1 MNDSAKAPERSLT
14 TLPPA
19 RADRTLLPA
28 LLNQAHRMNFHRF
41 CALIELAALDAAPLG
56 TTDSPA
62 TDPVRFRS
70 RAQLGFPA
78 REIDAV
84 EFDLDDPATPPA
96 VRTTFLGLY
105 GVDARM
111 PAYFVDEVA
120 QNRDGAEPLSAFL
133 DLFHHRIATQFYRI
147 WRKYRY
153 PAGFRPDGFDT
164 VSRGVLSLVGLGFR
178 SPDTRAP
185 DWGFPPGVGA
195 RTLLSMLGLAAQK
208 TRTAQG
214 LAGVL
219 GAAVPDAAI
228 AVEEFYPVWRT
239 VNDFEP
245 AALGEQCLL
254 GRGFYDRA
262 NTLRIVITPH
272 TRDAVAALVPG
283 QPAYRQIIALLR
295 FYLGYESEALLE
307 MQVHPDLMPEP
318 LLASGQ
324 AKLGLTTQLG
334 SPPRVRHGRPRAT
347 WVQLGR
353 WRGVTEAA

>member
-1 MNDSAKAPERSLT
+1 M
-14 TLPPA
+14 
-19 RADRTLLPA
+19 PA
-28 LLNQAHRMNFHRF
+28 LLDQAQRMNFYRF
-41 CALIELAALDAAPLG
+41 CALIELAAPDAAPLG
-56 TTDSPA
+56 TTDSPS
-62 TDPVRFRS
+62 TDPLRFRS

-84 EFDLDDPATPPA
+84 EYDIDDPAAPPA
-96 VRTTFLGLY
+96 VRTMFLGLY

-111 PAYFVDEVA
+111 PAYIVDEVA

-133 DLFHHRIATQFYRI
+133 DLFHHRIATQLYRI

-164 VSRGVLSLVGLGFR
+164 VSRGVLSFVGLGFR

-185 DWGFPPGVGA
+185 DWGLPPGVGT
-195 RTLLSMLGLAAQK
+195 RSLLSMLGLAGQK
-208 TRTAQG
+208 TRTAEG

-219 GAAVPDAAI
+219 QHAVPDAAI
-228 AVEEFYPVWRT
+228 TVEEFYPVWRT
-239 VNDFEP
+239 VNEFEP

-254 GRGFYDRA
+254 GRGFYDRS

-272 TRDAVAALVPG
+272 RRETVAALVPG
-283 QPAYRQIIALLR
+283 KPTFRQITALLR

-307 MQVHPDLMPEP
+307 MQVRPELMPAP
-318 LLASGQ
+318 LLTSGQ
-324 AKLGLTTQLG
+324 ANLGLTTQLG
-334 SPPRVRHGRPRAT
+334 PPPTAPNQQACMT

-353 WRGVTEAA
+353 WSGATEAA

>member
-1 MNDSAKAPERSLT
+1 M
-14 TLPPA
+14 
-19 RADRTLLPA
+19 
-28 LLNQAHRMNFHRF
+28 
-41 CALIELAALDAAPLG
+41 
-56 TTDSPA
+56 
-62 TDPVRFRS
+62 
-70 RAQLGFPA
+70 
-78 REIDAV
+78 
-84 EFDLDDPATPPA
+84 
-96 VRTTFLGLY
+96 RTTFLGLY

-111 PAYFVDEVA
+111 PAYFIDEVA

-133 DLFHHRIATQFYRI
+133 DLFHHRLATQFYRI

-185 DWGFPPGVGA
+185 DWGLPPGVDA

-208 TRTAQG
+208 TRTAEG

-219 GAAVPDAAI
+219 RPAIPDAAI
-228 AVEEFYPVWRT
+228 AVEEFHPVWRT

-262 NTLRIVITPH
+262 NTLRIVIAPH

-283 QPAYRQIIALLR
+283 QPTYRQITALLR

-307 MQVHPDLMPEP
+307 MRVPPDLMPEP

-334 SPPRVRHGRPRAT
+334 SPPRGQSGRPCVT
-347 WVQLGR
+347 SVQLGR
-353 WRGVTEAA
+353 WHGATEAV

>member
-1 MNDSAKAPERSLT
+1 
-14 TLPPA
+14 
-19 RADRTLLPA
+19 
-28 LLNQAHRMNFHRF
+28 MNFYRF

-56 TTDSPA
+56 ATDSPA

-84 EFDLDDPATPPA
+84 EFDLDDPATPPV

-153 PAGFRPDGFDT
+153 PTGFRPDGFDT

-185 DWGFPPGVGA
+185 DRGFPPGVGA

-283 QPAYRQIIALLR
+283 QPACRQIIALLR

-307 MQVHPDLMPEP
+307 MRVHPDLMPEP

-334 SPPRVRHGRPRAT
+334 SPPRVRHGRPCAT
-347 WVQLGR
+347 RVQLGR

>member
-1 MNDSAKAPERSLT
+1 MNALPKPSERSLT
-14 TLPPA
+14 SLPPTQ
-19 RADRTLLPA
+19 ADRALLPA
-28 LLNQAHRMNFHRF
+28 LLEQAHRMNFYRF
-41 CALIELAALDAAPLG
+41 CALIEMAAPDAAPLG
-56 TTDSPA
+56 STDSPV
-62 TDPVRFRS
+62 TDPIRFRS

-78 REIDAV
+78 REIDTV
-84 EFDLDDPATPPA
+84 EFDADNPTTPAA

-133 DLFHHRIATQFYRI
+133 DLFHHRITAQLYRI

-164 VSRGVLSLVGLGFR
+164 VSRGVLSFVGLGFR
-178 SPDTRAP
+178 SPETRAP
-185 DWGFPPGVGA
+185 DWGLPPGVGA

-208 TRTAQG
+208 TRTAEG

-219 GAAVPDAAI
+219 KHAIPDAAVD
-228 AVEEFYPVWRT
+228 VEEFYPVWRT

-262 NTLRIVITPH
+262 NTVRILITPH
-272 TRDAVAALVPG
+272 TREAVAALVPG
-283 QPAYRQIIALLR
+283 RPAYRQITALLR

-318 LLASGQ
+318 LLMPGQ
-324 AKLGLTTQLG
+324 ANLGLTTQLG
-334 SPPRVRHGRPRAT
+334 SPPRAQHGRPRVT

-353 WRGVTEAA
+353 WSGATDAA

>member
-1 MNDSAKAPERSLT
+1 MNAPASASERSLT
-14 TLPPA
+14 TLPPT
-19 RADRTLLPA
+19 RADRPLLP
-28 LLNQAHRMNFHRF
+28 LLLDQAARMNFYRF
-41 CALIELAALDAAPLG
+41 CALVELAASDAAPLG
-56 TTDSPA
+56 TTDSPT

-70 RAQLGFPA
+70 RAPLGFPA

-84 EFDLDDPATPPA
+84 EYDVDDPAAPPS

-111 PAYFVDEVA
+111 PAYFIDEVA
-120 QNRDGAEPLSAFL
+120 QNRDGAEPLAAFL
-133 DLFHHRIATQFYRI
+133 DLFHHRVATQFYRI

-153 PAGFRPDGFDT
+153 PAGFRSDGFDT
-164 VSRGVLSLVGLGFR
+164 VSRGVLSFVGLGFR
-178 SPDTRAP
+178 SPGTRAQ
-185 DWGFPPGVGA
+185 DWGLPPGVGT

-208 TRTAQG
+208 TRTAEG

-219 GAAVPDAAI
+219 QHAMPDATI

-239 VNDFEP
+239 IDEFEP

-262 NTLRIVITPH
+262 NALRVVITPQ
-272 TRDAVAALVPG
+272 TRETVAALVPG
-283 QPAYRQIIALLR
+283 KPVYRQITSLLR

-307 MQVHPDLMPEP
+307 MQVRPELMPAP

-324 AKLGLTTQLG
+324 ATLGLTSQLAAP
-334 SPPRVRHGRPRAT
+334 SDHQALRTTR
-347 WVQLGR
+347 VQLGH
-353 WRGVTEAA
+353 WSGAKDDA